1 MQLSELMASIL
12 ISGRGQ
18 TPLKLQVFVQV
29 MGRAD
34 RKISYRIAVVS
45 RNYLLYRDY
54 HDCYSSGS
62 ISQ

>member
-18 TPLKLQVFVQV
+18 TSLKLQVFAQV
-29 MGRAD
+29 MGHAD

-45 RNYLLYRDY
+45 RNY
-54 HDCYSSGS
+54 
-62 ISQ
+62 